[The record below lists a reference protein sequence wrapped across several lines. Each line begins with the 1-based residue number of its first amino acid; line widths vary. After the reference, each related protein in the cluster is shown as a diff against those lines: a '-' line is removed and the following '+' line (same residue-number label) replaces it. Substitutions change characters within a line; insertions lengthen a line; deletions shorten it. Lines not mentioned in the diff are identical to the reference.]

1 MPTRHLH
8 QMNLLYL
15 KHEQHHQGQPAES
28 ETRMTLDSIFVGT
41 MLLPVVVGAAM
52 RGD

>member
-1 MPTRHLH
+1 MHHLH

-15 KHEQHHQGQPAES
+15 KHEQYHQGQPAES
-28 ETRMTLDSIFVGT
+28 ETRMISDSIFVET

-52 RGD
+52 HGD